1 MQKRLCLFVVVLCV
15 CVLSLA
21 FSGCIF
27 GDNKETKK
35 AELTADMVDIPQSRY
50 YTGEAIELSPSSID
64 ITYDGRYLASTSFL
78 YEYQNNIEVGTAT
91 IIITARDDNKYVTG
105 SVTLHFEILP
115 GYGQIDVATLD
126 EAVAE
131 LNGYHYARVRL
142 TNGATISQ
150 DQTLNIPE
158 NKTLVLAMPSHEF
171 VNFGTINIAQ
181 GGRLSIGSSVDLSTL
196 INVGT
201 ITCAGELDVYAYGAL
216 YNSGT
221 LTVSQPI
228 QLYGRLYT
236 NTDLQVDQAG
246 TSCVYKKRTM
256 LNSQIDGQDV
266 VKLANA
272 VDGKVRYS
280 QDENIQG
287 KASIKINDSNASYM
301 VYINLQYTHTDTIG
315 NASVTIVADPRNKD
329 YGGSTTINY
338 QVVPGII
345 DCANNDA
352 LVAAHNSILFNE
364 YNLAK
369 DMTIS
374 SDYVFAN
381 DEVLVLNG
389 ATISGDVVLNGAIQ
403 TIEPSV
409 LAGISIS
416 GSLENNG
423 TIAAQEKVGISV
435 AGTLVN
441 NGTLQAQSLVINT
454 DGTLTNNA
462 SMTTTSIS
470 NLGTLINSTNATISS
485 DDLYNISIEGT
496 TTNAGTINNVG
507 ILTLWQNSVLNNN
520 SGASLTVATR
530 TRLFNA
536 TLNNQANATITLNGE
551 TQIKNINITNAGS
564 IVNKS
569 IINIEDSYTNFA
581 NTGSWDNSLGYVW
594 AFDTIKDKGI
604 NENITYRERL
614 SDIDVAL
621 TQDTFEYDQT
631 THKPTF
637 TVKGETLDASEY
649 TIRYA
654 YSQGTADTLFK
665 NIGTINVT
673 ITIKDYQNIYGG
685 STTLSYT
692 ITPGTVHIE
701 NYYNFSSVLGNAN
714 WGTIILD
721 TDVSY
726 TTEYHTIGL
735 LDYQTLDTN
744 GHKLSLNARSSTFNN
759 RGTLILGH
767 IGDELSLDNCALQ
780 IKGVVSGNYNYS
792 YTFNN
797 YGTIVNNSI
806 LYVNEQHGYF
816 VNQEGGTITNNGKI
830 FSWYGSQI
838 DANGN
843 VFNRAAISGTSPTNN
858 SGAVTLSSYSVDY
871 TGAELCPSVT
881 IKRSSTTLNN
891 DDFNIIYSNNTNAG
905 TAEVRVS
912 PNTSFNHYYVGSSIS
927 TFVINRVVYTINENS
942 IDSTNC
948 TTFFDNT
955 NYYKYVL
962 TKNLNVYHS
971 FTIPDGLIVDTKGYR
986 FIQQN
991 SGYRITLGEGVQL
1004 WMETNNIADFTT
1016 NNLQYLATKIT
1027 LSGDVGTYGTE
1038 ATIKHELK
1046 SEAVDNNTFFVG
1058 EDPYNLTIDLNGH
1071 NLYARIYLFQDC
1083 NKQVNVS
1090 IINSSNTDASVG
1102 YAENTYS
1109 IWQTGA
1115 NGKDDHITLDNLQLN
1130 SLHISGPN
1138 IQTINVSN
1146 CVINNTYSNTGTGG
1160 IGLYVYSTRNYQSS
1174 GEIRCLTTATFTNCS
1189 FTGYT
1194 AANIQGAGYYTF
1206 TGCTFSAN
1214 GNYLT
1219 NGTDNYRRKGTALT
1233 IQHAAEHISV
1243 DITGGSMSKTATNGY
1258 LVEVVYIQTGT
1269 TTVVTETTA
1278 SSYNA
1283 SSGYHYAN

>member
-1 MQKRLCLFVVVLCV
+1 MQGRFGLFVLALCV
-15 CVLSLA
+15 CMLSLT
-21 FSGCIF
+21 FSACF
-27 GDNKETKK
+27 LDGDKETKK
-35 AELTADMVDIPQSRY
+35 AELTEDMVSIPESRY
-50 YTGEAIELSPSSID
+50 YTGEAIELSTSSID
-64 ITYDGRYLASTSFL
+64 IIYDGRTLASTSFL
-78 YEYQNNIEVGTAT
+78 YEYENNIEVGTAT
-91 IIITARDDNKYVTG
+91 IIITARDDNRYVTG

-126 EAVAE
+126 EAITE
-131 LNGYHYARVRL
+131 LNGSHYARVRL
-142 TNGATISQ
+142 TGGAEIAQ
-150 DQTLNIPE
+150 GQTLNIPA
-158 NKTLVLAMPSHEF
+158 NKTLVLAMPSREF
-171 VNFGTINIAQ
+171 INKGTITIAEN
-181 GGRLSIGSSVDLSTL
+181 GRLSIGSSVDLSTL
-196 INVGT
+196 INEGT
-201 ITCAGELDVYAYGAL
+201 ITCTGALSVNAYGAL

-221 LTVSQPI
+221 LTISQPI
-228 QLYGRLYT
+228 ELYGKIYT
-236 NTDLQVDQAG
+236 NTDLQVEQKG
-246 TSCVYKKRTM
+246 SNHLYKKRTM
-256 LNSQIDGQDV
+256 LNSQADGQDV
-266 VKLANA
+266 VKLADATDN
-272 VDGKVRYS
+272 KVRYS
-280 QDENIQG
+280 QDGNIQG
-287 KASIKINDSNASYM
+287 KASVRINDSNADYM
-301 VYINLQYTHTDTIG
+301 VYINLQYANTDNVG
-315 NASVTIVADPRNKD
+315 NASVTVVADPRNKD

-352 LVAAHNSILFNE
+352 LMVAHNSVLFNE
-364 YNLAK
+364 YNLAQN
-369 DMTIS
+369 MTIS
-374 SDYVFAN
+374 SDYTFAS
-381 DEVLVLNG
+381 DEVLVING
-389 ATISGDVVLNGAIQ
+389 LTISGDVVLNGAIQ
-403 TIEPSV
+403 TVQASG
-409 LAGISIS
+409 LSSIS
-416 GSLENNG
+416 VSGGLENNG
-423 TIAAQEKVGISV
+423 TITRVNISV
-435 AGTLVN
+435 AGTFVN
-441 NGTLQAQSLVINT
+441 NGTLNAQSINIPA

-462 SMTTTSIS
+462 TITTNSLS
-470 NLGTLINSTNATISS
+470 NNGTLVNSANATISS
-485 DDLYNISIEGT
+485 DDLCNISTEGT
-496 TTNAGTINNVG
+496 TINAGTIDNVG
-507 ILTLWQNSVLNNN
+507 ILTLWDNSVLNNN
-520 SGASLTVATR
+520 SGASLTIETR

-551 TQIKNINITNAGS
+551 AQIRNINITNVGS
-564 IVNKS
+564 IINKS
-569 IINIEDSYTNFA
+569 TINIEDSYTNFT
-581 NTGSWDNSLGYVW
+581 NTGTWNNAQGYVW

-621 TQDTFEYDQT
+621 TQDTFVYDQA
-631 THKPTF
+631 THKPGF

-673 ITIKDYQNIYGG
+673 ITIKDFQNIYGG
-685 STTLSYT
+685 SITLSYT
-692 ITPGTVHIE
+692 ITPGTVHVE
-701 NYYNFSSVLGNAN
+701 NSYNFSSILSNTN

-726 TTEYHTIGL
+726 TTDYRTIGL

-744 GHKLSLNARSSTFNN
+744 GHKITLNACASAFNN
-759 RGTLILGH
+759 YGTLILGH

-780 IKGVVSGNYNYS
+780 IKGYVSGNYNYT

-806 LYVNEQHGYF
+806 IYVSEQQGYF
-816 VNQEGGTITNNGKI
+816 NNQDGATITNNGNI
-830 FSWYGSQI
+830 FSWYGSQVS
-838 DANGN
+838 ASGN
-843 VFNRAAISGTSPTNN
+843 VYNRAAISGTSPDNN
-858 SGAVTLSSYSVDY
+858 SGAVMLSSYSMDY
-871 TGAELCPSVT
+871 TGSELCPMVT
-881 IKRSSTTLNN
+881 IKRSGTTLNN
-891 DDFNIIYSNNTNAG
+891 DDFNITYSNNTNAG

-912 PNTSFNHYYVGSSIS
+912 PKTSFNHYYVGSSIS

-1027 LSGDVGTYGTE
+1027 LSGDVGTYGT
-1038 ATIKHELK
+1038 AVTIEHKLD
-1046 SEAVDNNTFFVG
+1046 SENVDNNTFFVG

-1071 NLYARIYLFQDC
+1071 NLYARIKLSQGCDR
-1083 NKQVNVS
+1083 QVNVA
-1090 IINSSNTDASVG
+1090 IINSSNNDSSVG

-1115 NGKDDHITLDNLQLN
+1115 NGEDDHITLDNLHLN
-1130 SLHISGPN
+1130 SLHISGSN
-1138 IQTINVSN
+1138 IQTINVTN
-1146 CVINNTYSNTGTGG
+1146 CVINNTYSTTDTRG
-1160 IGLYVYSTRNYQSS
+1160 IGLYVYNTRNYSSS

-1194 AANIQGAGYYTF
+1194 AVNIQGAGYYTF

-1278 SSYNA
+1278 STYKA
-1283 SSGYHYAN
+1283 SNGYHYSN

>member
-1 MQKRLCLFVVVLCV
+1 MQKRFCLFVLTLCV
-15 CVLSLA
+15 CVLLLA
-21 FSGCIF
+21 FSGCLF
-27 GDNKETKK
+27 DDNKETKK
-35 AELTADMVDIPQSRY
+35 AELTADMVDIPESRY
-50 YTGEAIELSPSSID
+50 YTGEAIELNPSIID
-64 ITYDGRYLASTSFL
+64 ITYDDRRLASTSFL
-78 YEYQNNIEVGTAT
+78 YEYENNIEVGTAT

-115 GYGQIDVATLD
+115 GYGQIDVATLED
-126 EAVAE
+126 AVAE
-131 LNGYHYARVRL
+131 LNSYHYARVRL
-142 TNGATISQ
+142 TNGAEISQ
-150 DQTLNIPE
+150 DQTLNIPA

-171 VNFGTINIAQ
+171 VNYGTINIAEE
-181 GGRLSIGSSVDLSTL
+181 GFLSIGSSVDLSTL
-196 INVGT
+196 VNIGT
-201 ITCAGELDVYAYGAL
+201 IACAGGISVNAYGAL

-221 LTVSQPI
+221 LTIAQSI
-228 QLYGRLYT
+228 ELYGRLYT
-236 NTDLQVDQAG
+236 NTDLQVEQKS
-246 TSCVYKKRTM
+246 TNCLYKKRTM

-266 VKLANA
+266 VKLVNA

-287 KASIKINDSNASYM
+287 KASVKINDSNASYM
-301 VYINLQYTHTDTIG
+301 MHINLQYAHTDTIG

-329 YGGSTTINY
+329 YGGSTIINY
-338 QVVPGII
+338 QVVPGIV

-364 YNLAK
+364 YNLAQN
-369 DMTIS
+369 MTIS
-374 SDYVFAN
+374 SDLTFAS
-381 DEVLVLNG
+381 DEVLVING
-389 ATISGDVVLNGAIQ
+389 ATISGEVVLNGAIQ

-409 LAGISIS
+409 LAGINIT

-423 TIAAQEKVGISV
+423 TITAQQKVSISV
-435 AGTLVN
+435 GGTLVN
-441 NGTLQAQSLVINT
+441 NGTINAQSLST
-454 DGTLTNNA
+454 TADGTLTNNA
-462 SMTTTSIS
+462 TITTTSIS
-470 NLGTLINSTNATISS
+470 NLGTLINNANATISG
-485 DDLYNISIEGT
+485 DDLYNISTEGT
-496 TTNAGTINNVG
+496 ITSAGTINNVG

-520 SGASLTVATR
+520 SGASLTIETR

-536 TLNNQANATITLNGE
+536 TLNNQANATLTLKGE
-551 TQIKNINITNAGS
+551 TQIRNIDITNAGS
-564 IVNKS
+564 IVNQS
-569 IINIEDSYTNFA
+569 DVNIEDSYTNFA
-581 NTGSWDNSLGYVW
+581 NTGTWDNSQGYVW
-594 AFDTIKDKGI
+594 AFDTIQNKGI
-604 NENITYRERL
+604 TENITYRERL
-614 SDIDVAL
+614 SDIDVQL
-621 TQDTFEYDQT
+621 TQDTYVYDNN
-631 THKPTF
+631 THKPGF

-665 NIGTINVT
+665 NIGTIDVT

-701 NYYNFSSVLGNAN
+701 NAYNFSSVLNNTN

-726 TTEYHTIGL
+726 TTDYSTVGL
-735 LDYQTLDTN
+735 LNYQTLDTN
-744 GHKLSLNARSSTFNN
+744 GHKITLNARSSTFNN

-780 IKGVVSGNYNYS
+780 IKGVVSGNYY
-792 YTFNN
+792 YTYIFNN
-797 YGTIVNNSI
+797 YGTIVNDSI
-806 LYVNEQHGYF
+806 IYISEKYGYF
-816 VNQEGGTITNNGKI
+816 VNQEGGTITNSGKI
-830 FSWYGSQI
+830 FSWYGSQVE
-838 DANGN
+838 ASGN
-843 VFNRAAISGTSPTNN
+843 VYNRAAISGTSPTNN

-871 TGAELCPSVT
+871 TGSGLCPSVT
-881 IKRSSTTLNN
+881 IKRNSTTLNN
-891 DDFNIIYSNNTNAG
+891 DDFNITYLNNTNAG

-912 PNTSFNHYYVGSSIS
+912 PKTSFNHYYIGTAIS
-927 TFVINRVVYTINENS
+927 TFVINRVVYTITENS

-1027 LSGDVGTYGTE
+1027 LSGDVGTYGTA
-1038 ATIKHELK
+1038 ATIEHSLDNET
-1046 SEAVDNNTFFVG
+1046 VDNNTFFVG

-1071 NLYARIYLFQDC
+1071 NLYARIRLYQNC
-1083 NKQVNVS
+1083 NKRVNVA

-1109 IWQTGA
+1109 IWQTGS
-1115 NGKDDHITLDNLQLN
+1115 NGKDDHITLDNLHLN

-1138 IQTINVSN
+1138 IQTINVTN
-1146 CVINNTYSNTGTGG
+1146 CVINNTYSSTGTSG
-1160 IGLYVYSTRNYQSS
+1160 IGLYVYNTRNYQSS
-1174 GEIRCLTTATFTNCS
+1174 GETRCLTTATFTNCS

-1206 TGCTFSAN
+1206 TGCTFSSS
-1214 GNYLT
+1214 GNYIT
-1219 NGTDNYRRKGTALT
+1219 SGTDSYRRKGNALT
-1233 IQHAAEHISV
+1233 IQHATERITV
-1243 DITGGSMSKTATNGY
+1243 DITGGSLSKTATNGY

-1269 TTVVTETTA
+1269 NNTVTETTA
-1278 SSYNA
+1278 SSYKG
-1283 SSGYHYAN
+1283 STGYHYAN